1 MKMYGTELAHITR
14 KGYTDRKVRDA
25 MFQTH
30 QQSLRPLTTAHL
42 AQTMTL
48 LSLTADELREQIE
61 SELASNPAL
70 ELLEERRCPTC
81 HRLLPPR
88 GACPT
93 CSSPKSEEI
102 EEPIVFVSP
111 REDFNF
117 SGGMTSEDMPE
128 DNYSSTV
135 EDLPTFVL
143 RQIASELDNSER
155 TIAAYFLTHLDD
167 DGLLTIP
174 LIEIARYFHVPLSK
188 VEEIQKK
195 IQRAEPY
202 GVGSSSPQEA
212 LLAQLDLLEENRE
225 IPSLAR
231 SIIEKEMSLLSR
243 HQYAELARAFKV
255 SLRTI
260 HQTVAFI
267 TENLNPFPARSH
279 WGDVRQS
286 TEMPPQVYH
295 RPDILMSF
303 LNDDPLKPLVIEIIM
318 PLNGTLRVNPMF
330 RSAIHEADQDKKDD
344 WKNDLERASLFVKC
358 LQQRNHTITRLM
370 HRVAALQRNFICK
383 GEKYLKPVTR
393 AQLSTELGVH
403 ESTIS
408 RAVANKAVQLP
419 NGRIIPLAMFFDR
432 SLNVRQVL
440 KEIIEKEGHSLSDTE
455 ISELLSEQGYQVARR
470 TVAKYRAME
479 GILPAHLRRPAP
491 GVG

>member
-1 MKMYGTELAHITR
+1 
-14 KGYTDRKVRDA
+14 

-30 QQSLRPLTTAHL
+30 QQTLRPLTTAHL

-70 ELLEERRCPTC
+70 ELIEERRCPTC
-81 HRLLPPR
+81 HRLLPSK
-88 GACPT
+88 GICPT
-93 CSSPKSEEI
+93 CSSPKSDSN

-117 SGGMTSEDMPE
+117 SSGASSDEMPE
-128 DNYSSTV
+128 DNYSSTI

-143 RQIASELDNSER
+143 RQIASELDPSER
-155 TIAAYFLTHLDD
+155 LIAAYFLTHLDD
-167 DGLLTIP
+167 DGLLSIP
-174 LIEIARYFHVPLSK
+174 LIEIARYFHVPVSRI
-188 VEEIQKK
+188 EEIQKL

-202 GVGSSSPQEA
+202 GVGSCSPQEA
-212 LLAQLDLLEENRE
+212 LLVQLDFLSENHE
-225 IPSLAR
+225 IPPLAR
-231 SIIEKEMSLLSR
+231 PMIEKEMGLLSR

-255 SLRTI
+255 SLRTV
-260 HQTVAFI
+260 HQTVTFI
-267 TENLNPFPARSH
+267 SENLNPFPARSH

-286 TEMPPQVYH
+286 TEAPPQVYH
-295 RPDILMSF
+295 RPDILISY
-303 LNDDPLKPLVIEIIM
+303 LNEDQEKPLVVEIIM

-330 RSAIHEADQDKKDD
+330 RSAIHEATQDKKDD

-370 HRVAALQRNFICK
+370 MRVASLQRSFICR
-383 GEKYLKPVTR
+383 GEKHLRPVTR
-393 AQLSTELGVH
+393 AYLSIELGVH

-419 NGRIIPLAMFFDR
+419 NGRIVPLAMFFDR
-432 SLNVRQVL
+432 SLNVRKVL
-440 KEIIEKEGHSLSDTE
+440 KEIIEKEARSLSDTE
-455 ISELLSEQGYQVARR
+455 IADLLSKQGYKVARR

-479 GILPAHLRRPAP
+479 GILPAHLRRPTP
-491 GVG
+491 GAG

>member
-1 MKMYGTELAHITR
+1 
-14 KGYTDRKVRDA
+14 

-117 SGGMTSEDMPE
+117 SGGMTGEDMPE

-202 GVGSSSPQEA
+202 GVGSCSPQEA
-212 LLAQLDLLEENRE
+212 LLAQLDLLEESRE
-225 IPSLAR
+225 IPPLAR

-279 WGDVRQS
+279 WGDMRQS

-303 LNDDPLKPLVIEIIM
+303 LNDDPSKPLVIEIIM

-370 HRVAALQRNFICK
+370 HRVAALQRNFICR

-440 KEIIEKEGHSLSDTE
+440 KEIIEKEAHSLSDTE

>member
-1 MKMYGTELAHITR
+1 
-14 KGYTDRKVRDA
+14 

-48 LSLTADELREQIE
+48 LSLTTDELREKIE
-61 SELASNPAL
+61 SELAANPAL
-70 ELLEERRCPTC
+70 ELIEERRCPTC
-81 HRLLPPR
+81 HRLLPAR

-93 CSSPKSEEI
+93 CSSPKSDI
-102 EEPIVFVSP
+102 VEEPIVFVSP

-117 SGGMTSEDMPE
+117 SSGAASEDMPE

-143 RQIASELDNSER
+143 RQIASELDPSER
-155 TIAAYFLTHLDD
+155 AIAAYFLTHLDD
-167 DGLLTIP
+167 DGLLTIN
-174 LIEIARYFHVPLSK
+174 LVEIARYFHVPLSK
-188 VEEIQKK
+188 VEEIQRK

-202 GVGSSSPQEA
+202 GVGSCSPQEA
-212 LLAQLDLLEENRE
+212 LLVQLDFLSESRE
-225 IPSLAR
+225 VPVLAR
-231 SIIEKEMSLLSR
+231 SIIEKEMGLLSR
-243 HQYAELARAFKV
+243 HQYAELSRAFKV
-255 SLRTI
+255 SLRVI

-267 TENLNPFPARSH
+267 TDNLNPFPARSH

-286 TEMPPQVYH
+286 TETPPQVYH
-295 RPDILMSF
+295 RPDIMMSY
-303 LNDDPLKPLVIEIIM
+303 LNDDPSKPLVIEIIM

-330 RSAIHEADQDKKDD
+330 RSAIHEANQEKKDD
-344 WKNDLERASLFVKC
+344 WKNDLERAALFVKC

-370 HRVAALQRNFICK
+370 QRVASLQRNFICR

-419 NGRIIPLAMFFDR
+419 NGRIVPLAMFFDR

-440 KEIIEKEGHSLSDTE
+440 KEIIEKEGRSLSDTE
-455 ISELLSEQGYQVARR
+455 ISELLSKQGYQVARR

-479 GILPAHLRRPAP
+479 GILPAHLRRPTP
-491 GVG
+491 GI

>member
-1 MKMYGTELAHITR
+1 
-14 KGYTDRKVRDA
+14 

-70 ELLEERRCPTC
+70 ELIEERRCPTC
-81 HRLLPPR
+81 HRLLPPH
-88 GACPT
+88 GTCPT
-93 CSSPKSEEI
+93 CSSPKSDAV

-117 SGGMTSEDMPE
+117 SSGVNSEEMPE
-128 DNYSSTV
+128 DNYSSTT

-143 RQIASELDNSER
+143 RQIASELDGSER

-167 DGLLTIP
+167 DGLLSIT

-188 VEEIQKK
+188 IEDIQKK
-195 IQRAEPY
+195 IQHAEPF
-202 GVGSSSPQEA
+202 GVGSCSPQEA
-212 LLAQLDLLEENRE
+212 LLVQLDMLSEAHE
-225 IPSLAR
+225 IPALAR
-231 SIIEKEMSLLSR
+231 PMIEKEMGLLSR

-255 SLRTI
+255 SLRTV

-267 TENLNPFPARSH
+267 SENLNPFPARSH

-286 TEMPPQVYH
+286 TETPPQVYH
-295 RPDILMSF
+295 RPDILISY
-303 LNDDPLKPLVIEIIM
+303 LNEDPLKPLVIEIIM

-330 RSAIHEADQDKKDD
+330 RSAIHEADQEKKDD

-370 HRVAALQRNFICK
+370 QRVAGLQRNFICH

-393 AQLSTELGVH
+393 ASLSVELGVH

-419 NGRIIPLAMFFDR
+419 NGRIVPLAMFFDR
-432 SLNVRQVL
+432 SLNVRKVL
-440 KEIIEKEGHSLSDTE
+440 KEIIEKEGRSLSDTE
-455 ISELLSEQGYQVARR
+455 IADLLSEQGYQVARR

-491 GVG
+491 GV

>member
-1 MKMYGTELAHITR
+1 
-14 KGYTDRKVRDA
+14 

-48 LSLTADELREQIE
+48 LSLTTDELREKIE
-61 SELASNPAL
+61 SELAANPAL
-70 ELLEERRCPTC
+70 ELIEERRCPTC
-81 HRLLPPR
+81 HRLLPAR

-93 CSSPKSEEI
+93 CSSPKSDI
-102 EEPIVFVSP
+102 VEEPIVFVSP

-117 SGGMTSEDMPE
+117 SSGAASEDMPE

-143 RQIASELDNSER
+143 RQIASELDPSER
-155 TIAAYFLTHLDD
+155 AIAAYFLTHLDD
-167 DGLLTIP
+167 DGLLTIN
-174 LIEIARYFHVPLSK
+174 LVEIARYFHVPLSK
-188 VEEIQKK
+188 VEEIQRK

-202 GVGSSSPQEA
+202 GVGSCSPQEA
-212 LLAQLDLLEENRE
+212 LLVQLDFLSESRE
-225 IPSLAR
+225 VPVLAR
-231 SIIEKEMSLLSR
+231 SIIEKEMGLLSR
-243 HQYAELARAFKV
+243 HQYAELSRAFKV
-255 SLRTI
+255 SLRVI

-267 TENLNPFPARSH
+267 TDNLNPFPARSH

-286 TEMPPQVYH
+286 TETPPQVYH
-295 RPDILMSF
+295 RPDIMMSY
-303 LNDDPLKPLVIEIIM
+303 LNDDPSKPLVIEIIM

-330 RSAIHEADQDKKDD
+330 RSAIHEANQEKKDD

-370 HRVAALQRNFICK
+370 QRVASLQRNFICR

-419 NGRIIPLAMFFDR
+419 NGRIVPLAMFFDR

-440 KEIIEKEGHSLSDTE
+440 KEIIEKEGRSLSDTE
-455 ISELLSEQGYQVARR
+455 ISELLSKQGYQVARR

-479 GILPAHLRRPAP
+479 GILPAHLRRPTP
-491 GVG
+491 GI